1 MLLVEIPW
9 ASKVWALPLTRATG
23 AIRRT
28 AWYHKRFPTFS
39 DALAVER
46 KELWA
51 QEEQQT
57 FCGSPAQTDTAKVPR
72 AFVERLTD
80 ALCYAA

>member
-28 AWYHKRFPTFS
+28 AWYHKRAPTFS
-39 DALAVER
+39 DALAVVR

-51 QEEQQT
+51 QEE
-57 FCGSPAQTDTAKVPR
+57 S
-72 AFVERLTD
+72 RLFAGRPHRPTR
-80 ALCYAA
+80 